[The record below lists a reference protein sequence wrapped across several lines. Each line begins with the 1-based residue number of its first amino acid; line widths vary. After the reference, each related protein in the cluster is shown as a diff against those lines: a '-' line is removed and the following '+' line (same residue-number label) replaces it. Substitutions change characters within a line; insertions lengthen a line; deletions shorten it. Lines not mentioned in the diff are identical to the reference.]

1 MDFGGPHDAGQVF
14 GKRDND
20 FCGGHAVSRDA
31 NAEGLQLAPQILFD
45 RGKIIRRKRRLFAD
59 FECRF
64 PGRRQDCS
72 DFMRQFPGR
81 FIKRG
86 GIRCQGRG
94 QQEKNNQMPVIGA
107 LRAAARGTRS
117 KQAQRPALGE
127 MIAQARGAIGGLVGW
142 RLVGILVGRT
152 GFSLSV
158 FGAGKS

>member
-94 QQEKNNQMPVIGA
+94 QQEKNNQQGA
-107 LRAAARGTRS
+107 GGNSGSVDACHWCAASGRAWDEEQTGATAGAGGNDSTGARGD
-117 KQAQRPALGE
+117 
-127 MIAQARGAIGGLVGW
+127 W
-142 RLVGILVGRT
+142 
-152 GFSLSV
+152 
-158 FGAGKS
+158 GAGWLEVSGHFGW